1 MKQLFFDFFA
11 NDCYNINNFIVNDSN
26 RDAYN
31 FLMED
36 TNHQIVF
43 LSGEEKS
50 GKTYLSTIWKQ
61 KYNAKNINFNDLN
74 TLNFDEYIKKINS
87 LIEMF
92 DYYVIDELNE
102 NFDEEKLLYLLNLVI
117 NSSSFLLIITRFNIT
132 KKKVHLKDLSSRI
145 KSSTTLTI
153 KKFCKKTKNIFIIKL
168 LNDKGYALGD
178 DIINYLTKKLPN
190 NYKDIYLLIENI
202 LNNKLTLKEIKKILK
217 M

>member
-1 MKQLFFDFFA
+1 MPLLTILTLQFTEKKEPTLIVSDF
-11 NDCYNINNFIVNDSN
+11 IS
-26 RDAYN
+26 
-31 FLMED
+31 E
-36 TNHQIVF
+36 
-43 LSGEEKS
+43 S
-50 GKTYLSTIWKQ
+50 GKRVV
-61 KYNAKNINFNDLN
+61 N
-74 TLNFDEYIKKINS
+74 
-87 LIEMF
+87 
-92 DYYVIDELNE
+92 VELNE